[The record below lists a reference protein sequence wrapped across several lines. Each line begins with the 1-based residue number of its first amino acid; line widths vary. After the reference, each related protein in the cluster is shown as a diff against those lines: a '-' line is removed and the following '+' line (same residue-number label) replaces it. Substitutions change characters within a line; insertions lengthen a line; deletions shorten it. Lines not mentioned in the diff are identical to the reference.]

1 MLRLHHDISRF
12 VQQFNVGRFVGRI
25 TMVAFGLL
33 CLCAAFGM
41 NIPGVQAKARATCSG
56 SDRTYTVVAGDT
68 LSGIANRYGT
78 SWSGL
83 ASYNHIAN
91 PNLIYVDQVVC
102 ISGSAS
108 GSVSQSQAD
117 SASPST
123 TPLYSSQPQAP
134 QSGSSIAGMINQV
147 FGSYAAGAINVA
159 ACESGLNPGATN
171 PLSIGGSHAAGVF
184 QILYPS
190 TWAGTSEAASSPYNA
205 WANVVA
211 AHEIF
216 VRDGYSWREWTCQP

>member
-1 MLRLHHDISRF
+1 
-12 VQQFNVGRFVGRI
+12 
-25 TMVAFGLL
+25 MVAFGLL

-56 SDRTYTVVAGDT
+56 SDGTYIVVAGDT

-78 SWSGL
+78 SWSAL

-102 ISGSAS
+102 ISGNAS
-108 GSVSQSQAD
+108 GSVSQPQTYT
-117 SASPST
+117 ASPST
-123 TPLYSSQPQAP
+123 TPSYSSQPQAP
-134 QSGSSIAGMINQV
+134 QSGSVAGMINQV
-147 FGSYAAGAINVA
+147 FGPYAAGAINVA
-159 ACESGLNPGATN
+159 TCESGLNAGATN
-171 PLSIGGSHAAGVF
+171 TMSIGGSHAAGVF

-190 TWAGTSEAASSPYNA
+190 TWAGTSEAANSPYDA
-205 WANVVA
+205 WSNIVA

>member
-1 MLRLHHDISRF
+1 
-12 VQQFNVGRFVGRI
+12 
-25 TMVAFGLL
+25 MVAFGLL

-56 SDRTYTVVAGDT
+56 SDRSYTVVAGDT
-68 LSGIANRYGT
+68 LSEIANRYGT
-78 SWSGL
+78 SWQVL

-102 ISGSAS
+102 ISRSAS
-108 GSVSQSQAD
+108 GSVSQPQTYN
-117 SASPST
+117 ASPST
-123 TPLYSSQPQAP
+123 TPSYNSQPQAP
-134 QSGSSIAGMINQV
+134 QSGSSVAGMINQV
-147 FGSYAAGAINVA
+147 FGSYAAGAIQVA
-159 ACESGLNPGATN
+159 TCESGLNPGATN

-205 WANVVA
+205 WANIVA

>member
-1 MLRLHHDISRF
+1 MQLHQNVSRS
-12 VQQFNVGRFVGRI
+12 VRQFNVGRFVVRI

-33 CLCAAFGM
+33 CLCAASGM
-41 NIPGVQAKARATCSG
+41 NIPGVQAKAQATCPG

-78 SWSGL
+78 SWSAL

-102 ISGSAS
+102 ISGNVS
-108 GSVSQSQAD
+108 GSVSQPQIHI
-117 SASPST
+117 ASPST
-123 TPLYSSQPQAP
+123 TSSYSSQPQAP
-134 QSGSSIAGMINQV
+134 QSGSSVAGMINQV

-159 ACESGLNPGATN
+159 TCESGLNPGATN
-171 PLSIGGSHAAGVF
+171 PMSIAGSNAAGVF

-190 TWAGTSEAASSPYNA
+190 TWAGTSEAANSPYDA
-205 WANVVA
+205 WSNIVA

>member
-1 MLRLHHDISRF
+1 
-12 VQQFNVGRFVGRI
+12 
-25 TMVAFGLL
+25 MVAFGLL

-41 NIPGVQAKARATCSG
+41 NIPGVQAKTRATCSG
-56 SDRTYTVVAGDT
+56 SDRSYTVVAGDT
-68 LSGIANRYGT
+68 LSEIANRYGT
-78 SWSGL
+78 SWQVL

-102 ISGSAS
+102 ISKSAS
-108 GSVSQSQAD
+108 GSVSQPQTY

-123 TPLYSSQPQAP
+123 TPSYNSQPQAP
-134 QSGSSIAGMINQV
+134 QSGNSVAGMINQV
-147 FGSYAAGAINVA
+147 FGSYAAGAIQVA
-159 ACESGLNPGATN
+159 TCESGLNPGATN

-205 WANVVA
+205 WANIVA

>member
-1 MLRLHHDISRF
+1 
-12 VQQFNVGRFVGRI
+12 
-25 TMVAFGLL
+25 MVAFGLL

-41 NIPGVQAKARATCSG
+41 NVPSIQAKARATCSG
-56 SDRTYTVVAGDT
+56 SDRTYTVAAGDT

-78 SWSGL
+78 NWSAL
-83 ASYNHIAN
+83 ASYNRIAN
-91 PNLIYVDQVVC
+91 PNLIYVDQMVC
-102 ISGSAS
+102 ISESAS
-108 GSVSQSQAD
+108 GSVSQPQAY

-123 TPLYSSQPQAP
+123 TPSYNSQPLAP
-134 QSGSSIAGMINQV
+134 QSGSSVAGMINQV

-159 ACESGLNPGATN
+159 ACESGLNPSASN
-171 PLSIGGSHAAGVF
+171 PMSIGGSHAAGVF
-184 QILYPS
+184 QILYPN

>member
-1 MLRLHHDISRF
+1 MLQLHQNVSRF

-25 TMVAFGLL
+25 TIVALGLL

-41 NIPGVQAKARATCSG
+41 NIPGVQAKARANCSG
-56 SDRTYTVVAGDT
+56 SALTYNVVSGDT

-78 SWSGL
+78 SWSTL
-83 ASYNHIAN
+83 ASYNGIAN
-91 PNLIYVDQVVC
+91 PNLIYAGQVVC
-102 ISGSAS
+102 IPGSGS
-108 GSVSQSQAD
+108 GSVNQPQMS
-117 SASPST
+117 SAT
-123 TPLYSSQPQAP
+123 TSNSSQPLQASE
-134 QSGSSIAGMINQV
+134 SGGSVVDMINQV

-159 ACESGLNPGATN
+159 TCESGLNPGATN
-171 PLSIGGSHAAGVF
+171 SMSIGGSHAAGVF

-190 TWAGTSEAASSPYNA
+190 TWAGTSEAANSPYDA
-205 WANVVA
+205 WSNIVA